1 VCSQNP
7 PLFYKTI
14 LPVISLVFSIRKRRY
29 AIYFKIPKKQN
40 SMWFKSILI
49 QIDNYVN
56 LYTSYHITEMDK
68 EKMEVRDKA
77 IV

>member
-1 VCSQNP
+1 
-7 PLFYKTI
+7 
-14 LPVISLVFSIRKRRY
+14 
-29 AIYFKIPKKQN
+29 
-40 SMWFKSILI
+40 MWFKSILI